1 MKSVIVHYHEL
12 ALKGRNRPWFV
23 DRLKRNLRV
32 ATADLDVERVRTLM
46 GRIELVL
53 GPEGR
58 WEEVQARLET
68 VCGVANFSWAGR
80 ASSDLDALGAAILA
94 DLGDRAPASFRVAA
108 RRSDKRYPIPSPEI
122 ERTLGA
128 RIKSERGWAVN
139 LGAPELTVHVE
150 VLNERAFYFFGK
162 QRGVGGLPVG
172 VSGRVACL
180 LSGGIDSPVA
190 AWRMIRRGCRA
201 QLIHFHGYP
210 FQSTA
215 SQDKVRLL
223 AEFLTRYQ
231 LRSRLYLVPFGE
243 VQRQVV
249 VSVPAPIR
257 VVIYRRLML
266 RIAERLALWEGARVL
281 VTGDSVGQ
289 VASQTLENLTAIDS
303 ASTLPVFRPLVGMDK
318 EEVVADA
325 QRIGTYATSILP
337 DEDCCQLFIPRN
349 PLTRATRDEVDAAE
363 ASLPLA
369 DLIELAVSGASVED
383 FRWPMVESTALRH
396 NARRADTITKT
407 RWHDGTKD
415 TIQMAFS
422 SVEELVS
429 AVSQVATIDGEAIT
443 VKGQAGPD
451 LLDHLAHSAAFGP
464 TPEIKGT
471 ARWVIRALAAAK
483 GIRPSSIHEL
493 YLAMG
498 RGEAGGFT
506 VPAMNIRMA
515 TYYTARAAFRAAGK
529 ASAGAFIF
537 EIARSEIGY
546 TEQRPHEYAAV
557 VLAAALREGHE
568 GPVFLQGDHVQVSV
582 KKYASPE
589 RDKELDTLRTLIR
602 EEIAA
607 GFYNIDIDTSTL
619 VDLDKTTLDE
629 QQAVNC
635 DLCADFTKYIREHEP
650 KGVTV
655 SVGGEIGEVGGHNSN
670 VQELHAFMRGYLKAL
685 SAKGKH
691 LAGISKI
698 SVQTGTAHGGFVA
711 ADGKVRTDVK
721 LDLVALEELSRVART
736 EYGLG
741 GAVQHGASTLPPDA
755 FDAFPKAGACEIHLA
770 TDFQNM
776 VYEHPAFPK
785 ALKDEMYAWTAEHA
799 AEERKPTDTE
809 QQFLYK
815 GRKKAIGPF
824 KKQLWSLE
832 PSVRDAIGASLEE
845 RFAFLM
851 AQLKIGGTKPVVAK
865 HVDVPHATLDRQSEI
880 RWAAGIVTAEERKAE
895 GLSD

>member
-1 MKSVIVHYHEL
+1 M
-12 ALKGRNRPWFV
+12 
-23 DRLKRNLRV
+23 
-32 ATADLDVERVRTLM
+32 
-46 GRIELVL
+46 
-53 GPEGR
+53 
-58 WEEVQARLET
+58 
-68 VCGVANFSWAGR
+68 
-80 ASSDLDALGAAILA
+80 
-94 DLGDRAPASFRVAA
+94 
-108 RRSDKRYPIPSPEI
+108 
-122 ERTLGA
+122 
-128 RIKSERGWAVN
+128 
-139 LGAPELTVHVE
+139 HVE
-150 VLNERAFYFFGK
+150 VLNERAFYSFGK
-162 QRGVGGLPVG
+162 HRGVGGLPVG

-180 LSGGIDSPVA
+180 MSGGIDSPVA
-190 AWRMIRRGCRA
+190 AWRMMRRGCRA

-215 SQDKVRLL
+215 SQDKAREL
-223 AEFLTRYQ
+223 ARILTRYQ

-266 RIAERLALWEGARVL
+266 RIAERLALWEGAKVL
-281 VTGDSVGQ
+281 VTGDAVGQ
-289 VASQTLENLTAIDS
+289 VASQTLDNLAAIGS
-303 ASTLPVFRPLVGMDK
+303 AATMPLFRPLVGMDK
-318 EEVVADA
+318 EEIVADA
-325 QRIGTYATSILP
+325 HRIGTYATSILP
-337 DEDCCQLFIPRN
+337 DEDCCRLFTPSN
-349 PLTRATRDEVDAAE
+349 PLTRATDAEVDAAE

-369 DLIELAVSGASVED
+369 DLIELAVSGTLVED
-383 FRWPMVESTALRH
+383 FRWPMVESM
-396 NARRADTITKT
+396 ARRHDARPADTITKA
-407 RWHDGTKD
+407 RRREGAKD
-415 TIQMAFS
+415 TIHMAFS
-422 SVEELVS
+422 SVDELVS
-429 AVSQVATIDGEAIT
+429 AVAPVATIDGDAIT

-451 LLDHLAHSAAFGP
+451 LIDALAHTAAFGA

-471 ARWVIRALAAAK
+471 ARWVIRALASEK
-483 GIRPSSIHEL
+483 GVRPSSVHDL

-515 TYYTARAAFRAAGK
+515 TYYTARAVFRAANQAG
-529 ASAGAFIF
+529 AGAFIF

-568 GPVFLQGDHVQVSV
+568 GPVFFQGDHVQVNL
-582 KKYASPE
+582 KKYKSPD
-589 RDKELDTLRTLIR
+589 RDKELEALRTLIR
-602 EEIAA
+602 EEVAA

-670 VQELHAFMRGYLKAL
+670 VHELHAFMRGYIKAL
-685 SAKGKH
+685 ADKGEH
-691 LAGISKI
+691 LVGISKI

-721 LDLVALEELSRVART
+721 LDLVALEELSRIART

-776 VYEHPAFPK
+776 VYEHPSFPK

-824 KKQLWSLE
+824 KKQLWGLE
-832 PSVRDAIGASLEE
+832 PSVRDAIGASLEQ
-845 RFAFLM
+845 RFSFLM

-865 HVDVPHATLDRQSEI
+865 HVEVPDAILDRKIEI